1 MPSFQSL
8 FQGTYLP
15 SLLFSFAECTRDTIV
30 EREGHNALISLV
42 LVEEPSLQVTAAK
55 ALARLAED
63 GTPLPHPLPLASI
76 PLINIYLSIY
86 FLEKYQRK
94 VAQSGALMPLLMQLG
109 SPSVEVQEYAAKAL
123 ANLAENSMPLYHLI
137 FFTLAVLLSLPSPL
151 HISTP
156 CSYPRYSCTF
166 TPFTR
171 SIVIISSSYSSFVF
185 FISFPSLSFLS
196 FSLLLLFFFSSFLSS
211 SFFADENQAKICGAG
226 GIRSLYSLLT
236 SKDPGVLL
244 NITKV
249 LANLSSNRMF

>member
-1 MPSFQSL
+1 
-8 FQGTYLP
+8 
-15 SLLFSFAECTRDTIV
+15 
-30 EREGHNALISLV
+30 
-42 LVEEPSLQVTAAK
+42 
-55 ALARLAED
+55 
-63 GTPLPHPLPLASI
+63 
-76 PLINIYLSIY
+76 
-86 FLEKYQRK
+86 
-94 VAQSGALMPLLMQLG
+94 MPLLMQLG

-123 ANLAENSMPLYHLI
+123 ANLAENSMPLYHLT

-156 CSYPRYSCTF
+156 CSYPCYSCTF
-166 TPFTR
+166 TPFTH